1 VSLIMI
7 KLHRL
12 NGSEIVINAE
22 LIESVDALPNTRIVL
37 VTGNQYIVQ
46 ENVDVV
52 INKIKEYRRD
62 IGTKENK
69 IV

>member
-1 VSLIMI
+1 MI

-37 VTGNQYIVQ
+37 VTGTQYIVQ

>member
-1 VSLIMI
+1 MI

>member
-1 VSLIMI
+1 MVPLMI

-12 NGSEIVINAE
+12 NGSEIVINTE
-22 LIESVDALPNTRIVL
+22 LIETVDALPNTRIVL

-46 ENVDVV
+46 ESVDVV
-52 INKIKEYRRD
+52 IEKIKEYRRD
-62 IGTKENK
+62 IVTKENK

>member
-1 VSLIMI
+1 MSLFII

>member
-1 VSLIMI
+1 MI

-52 INKIKEYRRD
+52 INKIRNEVLIKVFDFLKIY
-62 IGTKENK
+62 NK
-69 IV
+69 